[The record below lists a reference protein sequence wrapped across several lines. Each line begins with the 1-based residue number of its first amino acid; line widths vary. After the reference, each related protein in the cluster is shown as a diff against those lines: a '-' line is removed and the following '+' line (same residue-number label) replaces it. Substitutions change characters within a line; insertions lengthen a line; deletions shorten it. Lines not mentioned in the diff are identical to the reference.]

1 MNKTLDF
8 LKLQIGK
15 DATLS
20 PSPLMRWLNPILLS
34 VEEGKMSLQYM
45 VRHEMTNPI
54 GTMHGGIS
62 AAIIDDAI
70 GAAVFSLGESHF
82 YSTINIAIDY
92 FGKAFENETVIAE
105 TRIIKRGKQ
114 LINAQCEIWNADKSR
129 LLVKGYSN
137 LLRTEMLKPEQKN

>member
-1 MNKTLDF
+1 MNKTVEF
-8 LKLQIGK
+8 LKQQIGK
-15 DATLS
+15 EANLS

-34 VEEGKMSLQYM
+34 VDEGRMSLQYT

-54 GTMHGGIS
+54 GTLHGGIS

-70 GAAVFSLGESHF
+70 GAAVFSLGENHF

-92 FGKAFENETVIAE
+92 FGKAIENETIIAE
-105 TRIIKRGKQ
+105 TRVIKKGKQ

-129 LLVKGYSN
+129 MLVKGYSN
-137 LLRTEMLKPEQKN
+137 LLKTEILKPEQKN